1 MKLKRIIQ
9 ISISI
14 FFLFSWCMALDFLP
28 VDGQSL
34 NYTQI
39 FFRWPQIIGSDSYEI
54 TIHHN
59 MDFSIYSSQNNSI
72 ILDDF
77 SWGEEYSWEAC
88 GLDEFNN
95 SIDCYAQHNFNINVL
110 PLNYPGDV
118 NVITYNEVLSNPGI
132 TILDYESLNFS
143 AALNINGEAIWFA
156 DRTNFP
162 LSKIIVTGF
171 SKNGNFMGY
180 GTFGYEFNLDSEI
193 IFQTPHSVHHSIIK
207 SNNETYFSI
216 GGNQETHLCPEP
228 QLCGDGDM
236 IWKGDSFIEVDF
248 QGEILWEWDA
258 FDYLSLDEY
267 NSQWIGYPTS
277 EQIDWTHSNSVFF
290 DDANNIVYVSMRN
303 LSRITAIDYTTKEI
317 IWNLGDSGFMDEVFF
332 TEDFGFSHQHSAQ
345 ITDEGNLLFFD
356 NGRDNN
362 PELSRCLEIEFND
375 NEDPE
380 LVWEY
385 ILPDSMLTLS
395 RGECDRLLNGNTL
408 ISAGR
413 TGNVIEVDDND
424 EIVWHLRAKIDNGLN
439 VNIYRSERVPNLYP
453 HAFSFEVNNLEGSY
467 PNYSIEDNSVGLTIF
482 NKGWSSQLFKFELF
496 DNSNMLVASGEALIP
511 SNNEEIFMIG
521 PLNDG
526 INTYT
531 LNVFTDNRI
540 DLQQSVIFEKNMMM
554 GDLNEDYIVNIL
566 DILIMV
572 NIIMGSLDD
581 PGNADIND
589 DNLINILDIVVLVNI
604 ILED

>member
-1 MKLKRIIQ
+1 
-9 ISISI
+9 
-14 FFLFSWCMALDFLP
+14 
-28 VDGQSL
+28 
-34 NYTQI
+34 
-39 FFRWPQIIGSDSYEI
+39 
-54 TIHHN
+54 
-59 MDFSIYSSQNNSI
+59 
-72 ILDDF
+72 
-77 SWGEEYSWEAC
+77 
-88 GLDEFNN
+88 
-95 SIDCYAQHNFNINVL
+95 
-110 PLNYPGDV
+110 
-118 NVITYNEVLSNPGI
+118 
-132 TILDYESLNFS
+132 
-143 AALNINGEAIWFA
+143 
-156 DRTNFP
+156 
-162 LSKIIVTGF
+162 
-171 SKNGNFMGY
+171 
-180 GTFGYEFNLDSEI
+180 
-193 IFQTPHSVHHSIIK
+193 
-207 SNNETYFSI
+207 
-216 GGNQETHLCPEP
+216 
-228 QLCGDGDM
+228 
-236 IWKGDSFIEVDF
+236 
-248 QGEILWEWDA
+248 
-258 FDYLSLDEY
+258 
-267 NSQWIGYPTS
+267 
-277 EQIDWTHSNSVFF
+277 
-290 DDANNIVYVSMRN
+290 MRN

-589 DNLINILDIVVLVNI
+589 DNLINILDIVGLVNI